1 MHGYFFLF
9 PPLSIAHYSYQPL
22 DSQLV
27 HVYMYQPKFLT
38 WQKDVIFIIGGTLQN
53 IENKNWKER

>member
-1 MHGYFFLF
+1 MSNIVGSRLINKMHGYFFLS

-27 HVYMYQPKFLT
+27 HLYMYQPKFLT
-38 WQKDVIFIIGGTLQN
+38 
-53 IENKNWKER
+53 